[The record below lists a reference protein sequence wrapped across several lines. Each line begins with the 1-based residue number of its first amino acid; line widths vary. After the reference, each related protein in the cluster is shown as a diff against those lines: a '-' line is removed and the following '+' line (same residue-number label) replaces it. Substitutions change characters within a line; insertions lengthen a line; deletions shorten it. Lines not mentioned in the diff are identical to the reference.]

1 MGHSIDNI
9 LNVDFAIDL
18 TDLVPEPVPPKGS
31 MSAALTGVI
40 LRFLACIC
48 FILGGLIRTFLKMEN
63 METIPENHRRNQ
75 VANSNSQEKNAVQP
89 NTKELLHPCYQKLQH
104 LENSVT
110 ELLKKPA
117 KIPPEKE
124 EIIFES
130 LNRIKSIEYDLQK
143 TKKALLA
150 TTSKQEELSES
161 LEILKEINI
170 KARTTVVNYLRG
182 EPIVLKFLFF
192 SLISLFY
199 LLLPMTGDQELLAPK

>member
-1 MGHSIDNI
+1 
-9 LNVDFAIDL
+9 
-18 TDLVPEPVPPKGS
+18 
-31 MSAALTGVI
+31 MSAAVTDVI
-40 LRFLACIC
+40 LRLLTYIC
-48 FILGGLIRTFLKMEN
+48 FILGGLIRKFLKMEN
-63 METIPENHRRNQ
+63 METVPENHGRTQ
-75 VANSNSQEKNAVQP
+75 VATSNSQEKTPARP
-89 NTKELLHPCYQKLQH
+89 NTKELLDPCYQKLQH

-150 TTSKQEELSES
+150 TTSRQEELSES
-161 LEILKEINI
+161 LEILKEINV
-170 KARTTVVNYLRG
+170 KVRATVVNYLRG

-192 SLISLFY
+192 SSISLLY